1 MKIITLS
8 LANWPTKDPT
18 APAAPFTTQTSPAFG
33 SNVRRP
39 KYAVNLLENKRIR
52 MKEFVDSYPGIP
64 STPSET
70 EGESESKSNG
80 IDRRSFP
87 SFDK

>member
-1 MKIITLS
+1 MITLC

-33 SNVRRP
+33 SNIRRP
-39 KYAVNLLENKRIR
+39 KYAVNLFVNKRIST
-52 MKEFVDSYPGIP
+52 KIFFYSYPGIP

-70 EGESESKSNG
+70 EGERESKSNG
-80 IDRRSFP
+80 IGRRSLP